1 MGRFMQFPRYKVCHN
16 EIFCNFISKLNN
28 MELIELKAQAYD
40 ILSNL
45 EYLQKQLQ
53 EVNQK
58 IAQKLQE
65 EKAGE

>member
-1 MGRFMQFPRYKVCHN
+1 MNLV
-16 EIFCNFISKLNN
+16 
-28 MELIELKAQAYD
+28 ELKAAAYD

-58 IAQKLQE
+58 IAEELQKAKE
-65 EKAGE
+65 ENG

>member
-1 MGRFMQFPRYKVCHN
+1 MNLV
-16 EIFCNFISKLNN
+16 
-28 MELIELKAQAYD
+28 ELKAAAYD

-58 IAQKLQE
+58 IAEELQK
-65 EKAGE
+65 EKNENG

>member
-1 MGRFMQFPRYKVCHN
+1 MN
-16 EIFCNFISKLNN
+16 LT
-28 MELIELKAQAYD
+28 ELKAQAYD

-58 IAQKLQE
+58 IAEELQKAKE
-65 EKAGE
+65 ENG

>member
-1 MGRFMQFPRYKVCHN
+1 MT
-16 EIFCNFISKLNN
+16 
-28 MELIELKAQAYD
+28 LIELKAAAYD

-58 IAQKLQE
+58 IAEELQK
-65 EKAGE
+65 EKAENG